1 MHARHLPTRINTL
14 AHMTSTTHTHT
25 KRVESRRAPRH
36 RAAGVS
42 TPHQERRHVLQR
54 TGGRSPRA
62 LPVLIASPPHSVT
75 SSGGLFFDSLPLM
88 TLGSMSPAFLARLIM
103 TESEPTLGAA
113 IGSLAPA
120 LAGVIIAYGE
130 SATS

>member
-14 AHMTSTTHTHT
+14 THMTSTTHTPAH
-25 KRVESRRAPRH
+25 EASRKPPRS
-36 RAAGVS
+36 A
-42 TPHQERRHVLQR
+42 TPRSGSEY
-54 TGGRSPRA
+54 TTPGASPRA
-62 LPVLIASPPHSVT
+62 TADGWPLATCPAPPHSVT